1 MKKTFFSRRS
11 LDPLSQKVRAAMQG
25 KEIDLTNIPT
35 FYEPLPDDSQEIAEQ
50 NGRYNYW
57 YPLFLHKDSGAIEV
71 RTTEPAPLGP
81 GPQARLTSDLP
92 VVSELPGLRVR
103 RCVDFLK
110 VSFHVQ
116 WDGQVNDLLPEL
128 DLKKKQVQDTEKD
141 CIPVFRDHGF
151 DWNLYRTGT
160 RYYTYRIKSG
170 DVTLLFNRRSHDQKI
185 PNCRMEIGSLSCWS
199 PGFYAVYNRVKAF
212 LAIHGGK
219 IVKEIVSEVHLAADF
234 IGVDIKTT
242 DLENRDHWIALARND
257 DYYGGLK
264 VTKREPEPDE
274 LDFNSHYTN
283 RKFSGITIGSGDMM
297 FRAYD
302 KVMELKKKRA
312 TNKQQVFAEIWGVD
326 KYDDQP
332 VTRLEYQI
340 RRPRLREF
348 ADVSQLTPIPEN
360 QEGNRER
367 KPKYNAA
374 DLKGNQIDT
383 VADLV
388 NSLKSLWAYLTI
400 EWTRHTN
407 SPVNRNHNQ
416 TKAKVSEFWE
426 KVQGVV
432 WTGVFGYVRTHPAK
446 HKDIEMLR
454 KQARGILMSVCASLE
469 VEPDDI
475 DKIVYLCQGMIEE
488 DLHAYFE
495 DEQAFIEKMET
506 KRNEFRLTLAG

>member
-1 MKKTFFSRRS
+1 
-11 LDPLSQKVRAAMQG
+11 
-25 KEIDLTNIPT
+25 
-35 FYEPLPDDSQEIAEQ
+35 
-50 NGRYNYW
+50 
-57 YPLFLHKDSGAIEV
+57 
-71 RTTEPAPLGP
+71 
-81 GPQARLTSDLP
+81 
-92 VVSELPGLRVR
+92 
-103 RCVDFLK
+103 
-110 VSFHVQ
+110 
-116 WDGQVNDLLPEL
+116 
-128 DLKKKQVQDTEKD
+128 
-141 CIPVFRDHGF
+141 
-151 DWNLYRTGT
+151 
-160 RYYTYRIKSG
+160 
-170 DVTLLFNRRSHDQKI
+170 
-185 PNCRMEIGSLSCWS
+185 
-199 PGFYAVYNRVKAF
+199 
-212 LAIHGGK
+212 
-219 IVKEIVSEVHLAADF
+219 
-234 IGVDIKTT
+234 
-242 DLENRDHWIALARND
+242 
-257 DYYGGLK
+257 
-264 VTKREPEPDE
+264 
-274 LDFNSHYTN
+274 TN

-312 TNKQQVFAEIWGVD
+312 TNKQQVFAEIWGVN
-326 KYDDQP
+326 KYDDEP

-348 ADVSQLTPIPEN
+348 ADVSQITPITEN

-388 NSLKSLWAYLTI
+388 NSLKSLWAYLTS

-488 DLHAYFE
+488 DLHAFFE

>member
-1 MKKTFFSRRS
+1 MYRS
-11 LDPLSQKVRAAMQG
+11 LQSQDPLSQKVREAIQG
-25 KEIDLTNIPT
+25 IKVDLSSIPT
-35 FYEPLPDDSQEIAEQ
+35 FTEPYPDYLQQLPLQDYRFDH
-50 NGRYNYW
+50 G
-57 YPLFLHKDSGAIEV
+57 YPLFVHRDAAPIRV
-71 RTTEPAPLGP
+71 RTTEPAPIGP
-81 GPQARLTSDLP
+81 GPQARLTSGLP
-92 VVSELPGLRVR
+92 VVSELPGLRVK

-110 VSFHVQ
+110 VSFHVK
-116 WDGQVNDLLPEL
+116 WDGRESDLLPIL
-128 DLKKKQVQDTEKD
+128 DLMKKVVQDTEKD
-141 CIPVFRDHGF
+141 CIPVFKEHGF

-185 PNCRMEIGSLSCWS
+185 PNCRLEIGSLSCWS
-199 PGFYAVYNRVKAF
+199 PGFYAVYERVKTF
-212 LAIHGGK
+212 LALHGGEV
-219 IVKEIVSEVHLAADF
+219 VKERVSEVHLAADF

-242 DLENRDHWIALARND
+242 ELENRSNWVALARND
-257 DYYGGLK
+257 DIYDGLK
-264 VTKREPEPDE
+264 VTKRDPDPDPEE

-326 KYDDQP
+326 KYDDEP

-348 ADVSQLTPIPEN
+348 ADVSHIDPID
-360 QEGNRER
+360 GKR
-367 KPKYNAA
+367 KFNVAE
-374 DLKGNQIDT
+374 LKGNQIDT

-388 NSLKSLWAYLTI
+388 NSLKSLWAYLTS
-400 EWTRHTN
+400 EWTRHTE

-416 TKAKVSEFWE
+416 TKAKISEFWE
-426 KVQGVV
+426 KVQAVV
-432 WTGVFGYVRTHPAK
+432 WTGVFGYIRIHPAK
-446 HKDIEMLR
+446 HKDVEMLR

-469 VEPDDI
+469 VKPDDI
-475 DKIVYLCQGMIEE
+475 DKIVYLCQEMIEE
-488 DLHAYFE
+488 DLHRFFE
-495 DEQAFIEKMET
+495 DEQAFIEKMEI